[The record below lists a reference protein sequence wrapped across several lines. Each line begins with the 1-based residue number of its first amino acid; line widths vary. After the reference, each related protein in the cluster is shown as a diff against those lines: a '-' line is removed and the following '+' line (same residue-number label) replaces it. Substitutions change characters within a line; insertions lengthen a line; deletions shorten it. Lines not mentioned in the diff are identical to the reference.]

1 MMYYIMQRTQIM
13 LDEWQ
18 HQDLKAAAERTGR
31 SISSLVREA
40 VTAFLRNQ
48 QRPAPTKLAE
58 IAAIGEDDQAS
69 GRDHDDVIYGPRR
82 RKR

>member
-1 MMYYIMQRTQIM
+1 MHRTQIM
-13 LDEWQ
+13 LDDWQ
-18 HQDLKAAAERTGR
+18 YQDLKVAAERTGR

-40 VTAFLRNQ
+40 VTAYLRRQ

-69 GRDHDDVIYGPRR
+69 GRDHDTVLYGPPR